1 MINLNLGFGMRNKM
15 IIINNENGSAIVLA
29 LIMLAILTIIG
40 ISSST
45 TSTIELQIVRNER
58 IFQRDF
64 YIADSIWKYGAY
76 WLEDKSTAPPFI
88 NTTIVRNF
96 GDGAAGVLNNT
107 FPDGTEDGS
116 IDTTPYWYNI
126 EYNKNEIIPGSGQDY
141 RKFYYLVKSNANKK
155 QEIDVGVAKVYK
167 IGY

>member
-1 MINLNLGFGMRNKM
+1 MRDQM
-15 IIINNENGSAIVLA
+15 VILNNEKGFAIILA

-76 WLEDKSTAPPFI
+76 WLEVQSTAPPFI

-96 GDGAAGVLNNT
+96 GGGAAGDLNDT
-107 FPDGTEDGS
+107 FQDGTEDGR
-116 IDTTPYWYNI
+116 INTIPYWYNI
-126 EYNKNEIIPGSGQDY
+126 EYNQNEIIPGSGQDY
-141 RKFYYLVKSNANKK
+141 RNFYYLIKSNANRQ
-155 QEIDVGVAKVYK
+155 QEIDAGVSKVYK